1 MIRVWGGL
9 GLGALA
15 LGLGTVAAA
24 ETLTNADVIAL
35 RGAGVS
41 DEVILAKI
49 RATPG
54 AYDTSTAQLIALK
67 AKGVSPAVMA
77 AMIGAPVSTAAMYV
91 AVTPAALTTPPPI
104 LDANSGLPPAPGVYL
119 YDENTKHLA
128 RIDVTDANQAKSGG
142 VLGYA
147 LTGGLMSMSVKA
159 VIPGGTAR
167 THSASLEPV
176 FLFRVDQSGSNIFTG
191 PLGTSV
197 TPNDFSLVRLVAKD
211 GRREARVG
219 SMNIGGM
226 KAGVMDK
233 DRIAYRY
240 DEVSRGVFR
249 VTPAAP
255 LSAGEYGFL
264 YQPAS
269 AAGLGSGAGG
279 AANARVFDFSV
290 GAS

>member
-1 MIRVWGGL
+1 MIRYW
-9 GLGALA
+9 GALA
-15 LGLGTVAAA
+15 LGFAGVGWASVAGA
-24 ETLTNADVIAL
+24 ETLGNADVIAL
-35 RGAGVS
+35 HAAGVG

-49 RATPG
+49 RASSG

-67 AKGVSPAVMA
+67 GKGISPSVMA
-77 AMIGAPVSTAAMYV
+77 AMIGAPVSASMSPRTATV
-91 AVTPAALTTPPPI
+91 AAAALVD
-104 LDANSGLPPAPGVYL
+104 DAGLPSAPGVYL
-119 YDENTKHLA
+119 SESGKLT
-128 RIDVTDANQAKSGG
+128 RIDATGANQAKSGG

-147 LTGGLMSMSVKA
+147 LTGGLVSMNVKA

-167 THSASLEPV
+167 ARSASLEPV
-176 FLFRVDQSGSNIFTG
+176 FLFRVDQTGSNVFTG

-197 TPNDFSLVRLVAKD
+197 TPNDFSLVRLIARD

-219 SMNIGGM
+219 SMNLGGV

-233 DRIAYRY
+233 DRIAFRY
-240 DEVSRGVFR
+240 DEVARGVFR

-269 AAGLGSGAGG
+269 AAGFNAGASGA
-279 AANARVFDFSV
+279 ASARVFDFSV
-290 GAS
+290 GA